1 MKGTAVSAW
10 FKTCRKLYGDSFVDD
25 AMIHVGFDATKVF
38 SPAEDVNDEKIE
50 KFIHY
55 VTREKNISEKELW
68 LKIGHDNVY
77 SFAEELPTFFK
88 SDNTYSFLKSLYD
101 IHLVMTKK
109 IPGANPPIVNIEAIS
124 NKEAIITYS
133 SKRKMFDYFLGMLEG
148 SFMYFKEK
156 ADFDIIETKDN
167 TMQVK
172 ITFQE
177 DIKYKKKYFINN
189 VLSLGFLKNVAS
201 KVGLFTFVIMFL
213 INLPILGL
221 SGVLKNLLISFIS
234 GIVSFVGVKILLR
247 PMNHINEVIENL
259 NNKKFVEDSKIVTND
274 EFEYLYDRIDKHVKG
289 IKSDFIGL
297 KGITDEMGSFA
308 QKLGNISD
316 NMYRTSGDIVEVV
329 NQVANTSVDQAN
341 STETAAQVLNDN
353 INGLK
358 AIVNNENE
366 NKEELELT
374 VGKIN
379 SSYLKIENTSK
390 NILATLEGFQ
400 EVKTKGTQL
409 GDKAKDITNIVS
421 IVAQISDM
429 TNLLALNASIEA
441 ARAGEQGKG
450 FAVVAEEVRK
460 LAEQTKDAVQEIN
473 TNLVQFVEDIGGL
486 VMNIDSQY
494 EVLQKETEGLQL
506 IRDVSK
512 ESTTSVKTVSKAM
525 IKTIEKLDSQAGSI
539 ASMYDNIESLAAIA
553 EENSASS
560 QEVSAN
566 VNVYSEEIK
575 KLTESINEFDKIAT
589 YFKDSLDNYKV

>member
-25 AMIHVGFDATKVF
+25 AMVHVGFDATKVF

-213 INLPILGL
+213 INLPILGF

>member
-25 AMIHVGFDATKVF
+25 AMVHVGFDATKVF

-68 LKIGHDNVY
+68 SKIGHDNVY

-189 VLSLGFLKNVAS
+189 VLSLGFLKSLAS
-201 KVGLFTFVIMFL
+201 KVALFTFVIMFL
-213 INLPILGL
+213 INLPILGF
-221 SGVLKNLLISFIS
+221 SSILKNLLISFIS
-234 GIVSFVGVKILLR
+234 GIVSFVGVKSLLR
-247 PMNHINEVIENL
+247 PMNHINEVMENL

-374 VGKIN
+374 IGKIN

>member
-25 AMIHVGFDATKVF
+25 AMLHVGFDATKVF

-68 LKIGHDNVY
+68 SKIGHDNVY

-189 VLSLGFLKNVAS
+189 ILSLGFLKSVAS
-201 KVGLFTFVIMFL
+201 KVALFTFVIMFL
-213 INLPILGL
+213 INLPILGF
-221 SGVLKNLLISFIS
+221 SSILKNLLISFIS
-234 GIVSFVGVKILLR
+234 GIVSFVGVKSLLR
-247 PMNHINEVIENL
+247 PMNHINEVMENL

-374 VGKIN
+374 IGKIN

>member
-213 INLPILGL
+213 INLPILGF

>member
-25 AMIHVGFDATKVF
+25 AMVHVGFDATKVF

-68 LKIGHDNVY
+68 SKIGHDNVY

-189 VLSLGFLKNVAS
+189 VLSLGFLKSVAS

-213 INLPILGL
+213 INLPILGF
-221 SGVLKNLLISFIS
+221 SGILKNLLISFIS
-234 GIVSFVGVKILLR
+234 GIVSFVGVKSLLR
-247 PMNHINEVIENL
+247 PMNHINEVMENL

-374 VGKIN
+374 IGKIN

>member
-25 AMIHVGFDATKVF
+25 AMVHVGFDATKVF

-68 LKIGHDNVY
+68 SKIGHDNVY

-167 TMQVK
+167 TMKVK

-189 VLSLGFLKNVAS
+189 VLSLGFLKSVAS
-201 KVGLFTFVIMFL
+201 KVALFTFVIMFL
-213 INLPILGL
+213 INLPILGF
-221 SGVLKNLLISFIS
+221 SSILKNLLISFIS
-234 GIVSFVGVKILLR
+234 GIVSFVGVKSLLR
-247 PMNHINEVIENL
+247 PMNHINEVMENL

-374 VGKIN
+374 IGKIN

>member
-25 AMIHVGFDATKVF
+25 AMVHVGFDATKVF

-68 LKIGHDNVY
+68 LKIGHDNIY

-213 INLPILGL
+213 INLPILGF